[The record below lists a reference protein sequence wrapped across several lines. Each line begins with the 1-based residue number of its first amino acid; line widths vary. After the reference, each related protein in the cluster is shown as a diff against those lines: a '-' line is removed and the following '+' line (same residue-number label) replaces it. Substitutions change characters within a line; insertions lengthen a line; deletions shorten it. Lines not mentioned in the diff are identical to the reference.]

1 MACKPVIKFP
11 FSTPS
16 CSSTC
21 ESYEPSEERGAA
33 SRNLQWAEIVAS
45 IMTQLNE
52 TDILVEIFWFVIG
65 IIIIVWRG

>member
-1 MACKPVIKFP
+1 MACKPVTKFL

-21 ESYEPSEERGAA
+21 ESPEPSEERGAA
-33 SRNLQWAEIVAS
+33 SRNLQWVEIVAS

-52 TDILVEIFWFVIG
+52 TDILVEIFWFVVG
-65 IIIIVWRG
+65 IIIVWRG